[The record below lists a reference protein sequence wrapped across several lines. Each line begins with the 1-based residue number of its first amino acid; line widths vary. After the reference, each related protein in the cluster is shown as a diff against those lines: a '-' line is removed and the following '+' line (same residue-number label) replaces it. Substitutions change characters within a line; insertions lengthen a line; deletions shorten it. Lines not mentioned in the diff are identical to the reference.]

1 MVEVLKN
8 IKEMLQNNE
17 NDKAIK
23 YIDKILSENKNANT
37 YIDELVNE
45 LK

>member
-1 MVEVLKN
+1 MVGILKN
-8 IKEMLQNNE
+8 IKEMIRNNE
-17 NDKAIK
+17 TDKAIK
-23 YIDKILSENKNANT
+23 YIDKILSDNKNADI

>member
-1 MVEVLKN
+1 MVEILKN
-8 IKEMLQNNE
+8 IKEMIQNNE
-17 NDKAIK
+17 TDKAIK
-23 YIDKILSENKNANT
+23 YIDKILSDNKEADI

>member
-1 MVEVLKN
+1 MLEILKR
-8 IKEMLQNNE
+8 IKEMIQKNE

-23 YIDKILSENKNANT
+23 YIDKILSENKNVND
-37 YIDELVNE
+37 YMDDLVNN